1 MRVLI
6 LIALLFTFTSGSF
19 ADTANAS
26 SVDHFCSH
34 HKLDDKS
41 HAINDAEKSDPCQSE
56 HDKSQCDDCCCVHS
70 HSIATLIT
78 FNKTPSKSKQQNITE
93 SPDEYFSVEISSL
106 KHPPRL

>member
-34 HKLDDKS
+34 HKLDYKN
-41 HAINDAEKSDPCQSE
+41 HEINDAK
-56 HDKSQCDDCCCVHS
+56 K
-70 HSIATLIT
+70 ATLANLSMINT
-78 FNKTPSKSKQQNITE
+78 SAMIAAVFTPT
-93 SPDEYFSVEISSL
+93 L
-106 KHPPRL
+106 